1 MTSDDSTL
9 PQAERVEALARAVAD
24 RYATDN
30 RSLDD
35 LARELAGNSKDLD
48 ALLPMIV
55 ARAQE
60 IMAAA
65 EPADPVDEASME
77 SFPASDPPGWI
88 SHGPSDR

>member
-1 MTSDDSTL
+1 MTSDDSNL
-9 PQAERVEALARAVAD
+9 PEPERVEALARAVAD

-35 LARELAGNSKDLD
+35 LARELAGNPKDLD
-48 ALLPMIV
+48 ALLPRIV

-60 IMAAA
+60 ITVAA

-88 SHGPSDR
+88 SQGPSNR